1 MLGGRQGGKGGIG
14 GEVRFATQNL
24 THDTK
29 NTNGLPGDC
38 QNCLD
43 LIEGFLIKPQFFLFQ
58 LENLH
63 PPVDGLP
70 RISQSKHGYSELL
83 YAHLLDG
90 EGQRLTY
97 THFTAKVR
105 TKN

>member
-1 MLGGRQGGKGGIG
+1 MLQ
-14 GEVRFATQNL
+14 L
-24 THDTK
+24 TTELVSQL
-29 NTNGLPGDC
+29 TL
-38 QNCLD
+38 L
-43 LIEGFLIKPQFFLFQ
+43 Q

-63 PPVDGLP
+63 PPVEGLP

-97 THFTAKVR
+97 THFTAKVEQNN
-105 TKN
+105 KSNLFIVYPPAG